1 MGKRRGIIGAVN
13 IEEEDMRQFWIYLAG
28 VLFFLCPHEAEAAE
42 LTAIFPY
49 SLTADKGGKAPSGST
64 QLLYWNIEQINGPAG
79 AVEVAVT
86 LPEGFRVF
94 PGQGWEMDENGRTAK
109 AERMLPEGYGN
120 VFDALPVEIFPD
132 TIPGNYHFSVSM
144 RSGGEEEAVDLPF
157 QVTSGEAAGKA
168 EREKSLGWY
177 IQNVTVP
184 VDENGNKDDRQA
196 QNTIFIQD
204 TTLEMIRSRLTG
216 KGGADW
222 NALRNT
228 PVTYVLLELRNP
240 KKDVRNLHFK
250 AELRDRR
257 TRAVVSGLLQP
268 GEGGAAASESG
279 AAEAVIGLT
288 GSTVQTAVLPLFCDP
303 AVLEEGDYFLR
314 IVIGDR
320 DTACT
325 TETPVTVAK
334 KKQMG
339 LAVLGFSL
347 CCFLAVLFSLRRLKR
362 CIRRIGAGGD
372 ISVALFA
379 ALAFGGVVVP
389 VTLFGD
395 FLHVILGPFAGLAT
409 GLLSGVLQYLL
420 LMALLMLIR
429 RPGTA
434 SLFFVMKWLLAGLL
448 FGRFT
453 PVAVLN
459 YAVYIAIVETA
470 LYLSGF
476 YRKNEIT
483 GAYKAFLC
491 VLMGIADMGITFI
504 NLEQIMF
511 FYRLYYAD
519 WFIGLYAVVNG
530 LIYST
535 AGSWIGIRIGERLKQ
550 VMGQ

>member
-1 MGKRRGIIGAVN
+1 
-13 IEEEDMRQFWIYLAG
+13 MRQFWIYLAG
-28 VLFFLCPHEAEAAE
+28 VLLLLWPHEAGAAE
-42 LTAIFPY
+42 LTAVFPY
-49 SLTADKGGKAPSGST
+49 SLTADKGEKAPSGST

-79 AVEVAVT
+79 AAEVAVT
-86 LPEGFRVF
+86 LPEGFRAIS
-94 PGQGWEMDENGRTAK
+94 GEGWELDENGRTAK

-120 VFDALPVEIFPD
+120 VFDALPVEILPD
-132 TIPGNYHFSVSM
+132 TVPGNYHFSVSM
-144 RSGGEEEAVDLPF
+144 RSGGEEKTVDLPF
-157 QVTSGEAAGKA
+157 AVTPGKA
-168 EREKSLGWY
+168 AEKAGQKKSLSWY

-204 TTLEMIRSRLTG
+204 RTLETIRSRLTG

-257 TRAVVSGLLQP
+257 TGAAVPGLLQP
-268 GEGGAAASESG
+268 GEGGAAASQSG

-314 IVIGDR
+314 IAIGDG
-320 DTACT
+320 DTERT

-347 CCFLAVLFSLRRLKR
+347 CCFLAVLFSLRRLNR
-362 CIRRIGAGGD
+362 CIRQIGAGGD

-459 YAVYIAIVETA
+459 YAVYIAVVETA

-476 YRKNEIT
+476 YRKKEIT
-483 GAYKAFLC
+483 GPYKVFVC
-491 VLMGIADMGITFI
+491 VLMGLADMGITFV

-530 LIYST
+530 LLYST
-535 AGSWIGIRIGERLKQ
+535 IGSWLGIRIGERLRQ

>member
-1 MGKRRGIIGAVN
+1 
-13 IEEEDMRQFWIYLAG
+13 MRQIWIYLAG
-28 VLFFLCPHEAEAAE
+28 MLLFLWPSLAEAAE
-42 LTAIFPY
+42 LTAVFPY
-49 SLTADKGGKAPSGST
+49 SLTAEKRSGAAQGST

-79 AVEVAVT
+79 EAEVTVT
-86 LPEGFRVF
+86 LPEGFRAA
-94 PGQGWEMDENGRTAK
+94 PGEGWRLDGDGHYTAVRT
-109 AERMLPEGYGN
+109 LPEGYGN
-120 VFDALPVEIFPD
+120 VFDALPVEILQD
-132 TIPGNYHFSVSM
+132 TAPGNYTFTVSM
-144 RSGGEEEAVDLPF
+144 REGGEEKTVSVPF
-157 QVTSGEAAGKA
+157 QVLPGESAAEIGRKK
-168 EREKSLGWY
+168 KSIGWY

-204 TTLEMIRSRLTG
+204 RTLETIRSRLTG

-228 PVTYVLLELRNP
+228 PVTYVLVELRNP
-240 KKDVRNLHFK
+240 KKDVRSLHFR

-257 TRAVVSGLLQP
+257 TGALVPGLLQA
-268 GEGGAAASESG
+268 GEGGTALAESG

-303 AVLEEGDYFLR
+303 EILEEGDYFLR
-314 IVIGDR
+314 IAIGDG
-320 DTACT
+320 DTERT
-325 TETPVTVAK
+325 TETPVTVMK

-339 LAVLGFSL
+339 LMILGFSL
-347 CCFLAVLFSLRRLKR
+347 CCFLAVLFSLRRLNR

-420 LMALLMLIR
+420 LMALLILIR

-434 SLFFVMKWLLAGLL
+434 ALFFGMKWLLAGLL

-459 YAVYIAIVETA
+459 YAVYIAVLETV
-470 LYLSGF
+470 LYGSGF
-476 YRKNEIT
+476 YRKREIT
-483 GAYKAFLC
+483 GVYKAFVC
-491 VLMGIADMGITFI
+491 VLMGAADMGITFV

-530 LIYST
+530 LLYST
-535 AGSWIGIRIGERLKQ
+535 IGSWLGIRIGERLRQ